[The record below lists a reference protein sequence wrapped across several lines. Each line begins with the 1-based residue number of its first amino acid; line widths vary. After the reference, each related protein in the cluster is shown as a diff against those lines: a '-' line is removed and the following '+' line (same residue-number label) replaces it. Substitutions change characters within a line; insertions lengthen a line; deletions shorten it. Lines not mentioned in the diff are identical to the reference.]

1 MNYIILVILSIDIG
15 FWLGRKSRG
24 GETKKIESTKSEVLA
39 GGLGKVNEEN
49 KAQKEERKARILELF
64 KAKNSIA
71 NNDVE
76 ALLGVS
82 DATATNY
89 LGELEKEGKIEQE
102 GVSGRF
108 VIYKIKG

>member
-1 MNYIILVILSIDIG
+1 MAYIILFIFSLTLG
-15 FWLGRKSRG
+15 FYLGRMSRKG
-24 GETKKIESTKSEVLA
+24 RIEKIENSES
-39 GGLGKVNEEN
+39 GLEKLNAEN

-64 KAKNSIA
+64 RDKASIA

-89 LGELEKEGKIEQE
+89 LTELEKEGKIEQT

-108 VIYKIKG
+108 VTYKIKG